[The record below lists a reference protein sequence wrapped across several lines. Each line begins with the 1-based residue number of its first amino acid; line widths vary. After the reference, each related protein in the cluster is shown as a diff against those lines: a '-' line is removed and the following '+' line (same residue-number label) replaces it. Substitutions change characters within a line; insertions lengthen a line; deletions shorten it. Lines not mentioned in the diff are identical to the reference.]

1 MTVVVGVKQS
11 PDSRAAIR
19 LAAQEARYR
28 DTTLIAVMAYP
39 AERGWSPAVRPGAER
54 LTRADD
60 WAVAE
65 NLLREA
71 LSDALGETG
80 GRVEHR
86 VVADLPGRALVDVA
100 QTANAQLIVLAARH
114 GIARALGTV
123 SQYVLRNAPCP
134 VLTVPEAD
142 IDFRGL
148 ETAHQHSTSPTDA
161 R

>member
-1 MTVVVGVKQS
+1 MTVLVGVKRS

-39 AERGWSPAVRPGAER
+39 GERGWSPAVRPGAQR
-54 LTRADD
+54 LTSADD
-60 WAVAE
+60 RAVAE

-71 LSDALGETG
+71 VSDALGNAAE
-80 GRVEHR
+80 RVEHR
-86 VVADLPGRALVDVA
+86 VVADLPGRVLVHAA
-100 QTANAQLIVLAARH
+100 QTVNAQLIVLAARH
-114 GIARALGTV
+114 GIARVLGTV

-142 IDFRGL
+142 IDSRRL
-148 ETAHQHSTSPTDA
+148 KSAQLPTGA
-161 R
+161 RTDR